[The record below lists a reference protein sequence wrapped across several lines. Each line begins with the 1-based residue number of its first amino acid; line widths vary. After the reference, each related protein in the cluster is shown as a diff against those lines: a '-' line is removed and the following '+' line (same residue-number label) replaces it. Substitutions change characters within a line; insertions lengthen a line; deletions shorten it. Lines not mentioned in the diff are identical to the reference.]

1 LNVFKVKNK
10 LIIIGGIDVPFRWEK
25 TYSFLTINGLT
36 AVKSESCMLV
46 HVQAS
51 GQEITLLNIPKGGNR
66 DLMHTLISDL
76 TNRSR
81 NIVLKTSG
89 SGNDFYIS
97 IENYTTVQKTCDKF
111 ALLLYGNG
119 NGSPICS
126 LITVNVSGSNVQIDG
141 TSNIISSNVY
151 CRASGTSIQI
161 CNLPQWGYYT
171 VIAPPRVYIDQGGI
185 VFDN

>member
-1 LNVFKVKNK
+1 M
-10 LIIIGGIDVPFRWEK
+10 
-25 TYSFLTINGLT
+25 TINGLT

-97 IENYTTVQKTCDKF
+97 IENY
-111 ALLLYGNG
+111 
-119 NGSPICS
+119 
-126 LITVNVSGSNVQIDG
+126 
-141 TSNIISSNVY
+141 SSKNM
-151 CRASGTSIQI
+151 
-161 CNLPQWGYYT
+161 
-171 VIAPPRVYIDQGGI
+171 
-185 VFDN
+185 

>member
-1 LNVFKVKNK
+1 MNVFKVKNK

-76 TNRSR
+76 TYKK
-81 NIVLKTSG
+81 I
-89 SGNDFYIS
+89 
-97 IENYTTVQKTCDKF
+97 
-111 ALLLYGNG
+111 A
-119 NGSPICS
+119 
-126 LITVNVSGSNVQIDG
+126 
-141 TSNIISSNVY
+141 SNIPSSTKYTIPSKYKMAILVATINYPNATSPQFTFMFPNLTETNRISDGYWYDNTYHASFMACNDGNVVYFASNWQAVSPTGTVTYDVY
-151 CRASGTSIQI
+151 AR
-161 CNLPQWGYYT
+161 
-171 VIAPPRVYIDQGGI
+171 
-185 VFDN
+185 